1 LSISANELKTR
12 GVSVIE
18 NGLAREKEVII
29 TVRGKERFVVM
40 DMGHYSYLRKC
51 ELEAALHQVKADM
64 EEGNY
69 VTESVEAHIKRVT
82 NEL

>member
-1 LSISANELKTR
+1 MSISANELKTR

-18 NGLAREKEVII
+18 NGLALEKEVII

-40 DMGHYSYLRKC
+40 DMRHYSYLREC
-51 ELEAALHQVKADM
+51 ELEAAFHQVRTDM

-69 VTESVEAHIKRVT
+69 VTESIEAHIKRVT